1 MIDRNEPEGPA
12 TWQSIRQKSEAAGFD
27 MPSEPRTG
35 SMLRF
40 LASSKPGGRLLEIGT
55 GTGLATAWLLDGMNP
70 AATLVSV
77 DTDPESQAIAR
88 DVLAHDHRVEFV
100 LEDGLAFLRRQ
111 PSASFDLV
119 FADAWPGKYE
129 GLDLALD
136 LLKPGGIYVGDDMAP
151 QPNWP
156 AGHQDNVDRLLRS
169 LGEDDSLATVAMN
182 WASGLVLA
190 TRRA

>member
-1 MIDRNEPEGPA
+1 MIDLHEPEGPA
-12 TWQSIRQKSEAAGFD
+12 TWQAIRQASEAAGFD

-40 LASSKPGGRLLEIGT
+40 LASTRPGGRLLEIGT
-55 GTGLATAWLLDGMNP
+55 GTGLATAWLLDGMDK

-77 DTDPESQAIAR
+77 DTDPESQGIAR
-88 DVLAHDHRVEFV
+88 RVLGHDHRVSFV
-100 LEDGLAFLRRQ
+100 LEDGLAFLGTQ
-111 PSASFDLV
+111 APASFDLV

-129 GLDLALD
+129 GLDLALG
-136 LLKPGGIYVGDDMAP
+136 LLKHGGIFVGDDMAP

-156 AGHQDNVDRLLRS
+156 SGHQDNVDRLLQQ
-169 LGEDDSLATVAMN
+169 LGQDERLTTVTMN

-190 TRRA
+190 TRRR